1 MDNTSAKR
9 GNGHPFSPGP
19 GPAPPRPAQFGLAP
33 PAYEKATQRL
43 SAGRTLRK
51 SVLQAAS
58 SLGNGGNDGVSFDDG
73 IRNYLVHLG
82 GSTSASDRSAFIG
95 LLSRILPKNVE
106 VSGEVTTGVTIKLP
120 WLEQSRA
127 VDAIATPAGGVVI
140 DQTTG
145 NIDESDDV

>member
-1 MDNTSAKR
+1 MSNTSAKT
-9 GNGHPFSPGP
+9 GTGHGP
-19 GPAPPRPAQFGLAP
+19 GAAPPPRPAPPRPAQFGSKP

-58 SLGNGGNDGVSFDDG
+58 ALGGGGETG
-73 IRNYLVHLG
+73 IRDYLIHLG

-106 VSGEVTTGVTIKLP
+106 MSGEVTTGVTIKLP

-127 VDAIATPAGGVVI
+127 VDAIATPPPAGLVI
-140 DQTTG
+140 DQTTET
-145 NIDESDDV
+145 IDEK